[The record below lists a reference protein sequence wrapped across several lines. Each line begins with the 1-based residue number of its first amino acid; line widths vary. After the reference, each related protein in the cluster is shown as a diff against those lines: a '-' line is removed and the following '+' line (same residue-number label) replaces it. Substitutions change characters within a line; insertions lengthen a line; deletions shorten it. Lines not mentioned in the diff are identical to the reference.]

1 MLSAQEKM
9 LVGKAKML
17 TNKSKMQIK
26 KSFFIRIKFFLK
38 KFYIDIRNFI
48 FPHKRVKKRFL
59 KFTLDF

>member
-26 KSFFIRIKFFLK
+26 KSFFIRIKFFSK
-38 KFYIDIRNFI
+38 KFLY
-48 FPHKRVKKRFL
+48 
-59 KFTLDF
+59 